1 MTNATKLY
9 AFVLGDPF
17 GGAVGQITQRFFGG
31 DDMKQRDGILF
42 VVSAPSGAGK
52 TTLCKGITDSLE
64 NLTHSIS
71 YTTRKPRP
79 GETDGRDYY
88 FVTADRFRDMA
99 EAGDFAEYAEVH
111 TNLYGT
117 SKRVLDDMIKEGV
130 DVILDIDTQGA
141 RQIKAHFA
149 TAVFV
154 FIMPPSMAI
163 LEERLRNR
171 KSDREDEI
179 RKRMQRAVDEIRDY
193 GLYDY
198 IVVNRDFERAL
209 SELRSIVVA
218 ERCRT
223 KLLRTNWIEE
233 LLK

>member
-1 MTNATKLY
+1 MT
-9 AFVLGDPF
+9 
-17 GGAVGQITQRFFGG
+17 R
-31 DDMKQRDGILF
+31 RDGILF

-52 TTLCKGITDSLE
+52 TTLCTAMTDSLE

-79 GETDGRDYY
+79 GEIDGRDYY
-88 FVTADRFRDMA
+88 FVSEQRFREMMQ
-99 EAGDFAEYAEVH
+99 AGDFAEHAVVH
-111 TNLYGT
+111 SNHYGT
-117 SKRVLDDMIKEGV
+117 SKRVLLDMIKEGV

-141 RQIKAHFA
+141 RQIKDHFD

-223 KLLRTNWIEE
+223 KLLRVNWIEE

>member
-1 MTNATKLY
+1 
-9 AFVLGDPF
+9 
-17 GGAVGQITQRFFGG
+17 
-31 DDMKQRDGILF
+31 MKQRDGILF

-79 GETDGRDYY
+79 GEIDGRDYY
-88 FVTADRFRDMA
+88 FVTAERFRDMA
-99 EAGDFAEYAEVH
+99 QAGDFAEYAEVH

-149 TAVFV
+149 TAIFV

-179 RKRMQRAVDEIRDY
+179 RKRMQRAIDEIRDY

>member
-1 MTNATKLY
+1 
-9 AFVLGDPF
+9 
-17 GGAVGQITQRFFGG
+17 
-31 DDMKQRDGILF
+31 MKHRDGILF

-71 YTTRKPRP
+71 YTTRKPRL

-88 FVTADRFRDMA
+88 FVTADRFRDMVQ
-99 EAGDFAEYAEVH
+99 AGDFAEYAEVH
-111 TNLYGT
+111 ANLYGT
-117 SKRVLDDMIKEGV
+117 SKRVLNDMIREGI

-141 RQIKAHFA
+141 RQIKAHFN

-179 RKRMQRAVDEIRDY
+179 QKRMRRAVDEIRDY

-223 KLLRTNWIEE
+223 KLLRNDWIED
-233 LLK
+233 LLR

>member
-1 MTNATKLY
+1 
-9 AFVLGDPF
+9 
-17 GGAVGQITQRFFGG
+17 
-31 DDMKQRDGILF
+31 MKQRDGILF

-79 GETDGRDYY
+79 GEIDGRDYY
-88 FVTADRFRDMA
+88 FVTAERFRDMA
-99 EAGDFAEYAEVH
+99 QAGDFAEYAEVH

-179 RKRMQRAVDEIRDY
+179 RKRMQRAIDEIRDY

>member
-1 MTNATKLY
+1 
-9 AFVLGDPF
+9 
-17 GGAVGQITQRFFGG
+17 
-31 DDMKQRDGILF
+31 MKQRDGILF
-42 VVSAPSGAGK
+42 VISAPSGAGK

-79 GETDGRDYY
+79 GEIDGRDYY
-88 FVTADRFRDMA
+88 FVTEERFRAMVQ
-99 EAGDFAEYAEVH
+99 AGDFAEHAEVH
-111 TNLYGT
+111 THLYGT

-141 RQIKAHFA
+141 RQIKANFS

-179 RKRMQRAVDEIRDY
+179 RKRMQRAVDEIRDF
-193 GLYDY
+193 GSYDY

-209 SELRSIVVA
+209 SDLRSIVIA

-223 KLLRTNWIEE
+223 KLLRTNWIAE
-233 LLK
+233 LLQ

>member
-1 MTNATKLY
+1 
-9 AFVLGDPF
+9 
-17 GGAVGQITQRFFGG
+17 
-31 DDMKQRDGILF
+31 MKQRDGILF

-79 GETDGRDYY
+79 GEIDGRDYY
-88 FVTADRFRDMA
+88 FVTAERFRDMVQ
-99 EAGDFAEYAEVH
+99 AGDFAEHAEVH

-117 SKRVLDDMIKEGV
+117 SKRVLQDMIKEGV

-179 RKRMQRAVDEIRDY
+179 RRRMQRAIDEIRDY
-193 GLYDY
+193 GIYDY

-209 SELRSIVVA
+209 SELRSIVIA

>member
-1 MTNATKLY
+1 
-9 AFVLGDPF
+9 
-17 GGAVGQITQRFFGG
+17 
-31 DDMKQRDGILF
+31 MKQRDGILF

-88 FVTADRFRDMA
+88 FVTADRFRDMVQ
-99 EAGDFAEYAEVH
+99 AGDFAEYAEVH
-111 TNLYGT
+111 ANLYGT
-117 SKRVLDDMIKEGV
+117 SKRVLDDMIREGI

-141 RQIKAHFA
+141 RQIKSHFA

-179 RKRMQRAVDEIRDY
+179 RKRMRRAVDEIRDY

-223 KLLRTNWIEE
+223 KLLRNDWIKD
-233 LLK
+233 LLR

>member
-1 MTNATKLY
+1 MT
-9 AFVLGDPF
+9 
-17 GGAVGQITQRFFGG
+17 R
-31 DDMKQRDGILF
+31 RDGILF

-52 TTLCKGITDSLE
+52 TTLCTAITDSLE

-71 YTTRKPRP
+71 YTTRKPRL
-79 GETDGRDYY
+79 GEIDGRDYY
-88 FVTADRFRDMA
+88 FVSAERFKEMMV
-99 EAGDFAEYAEVH
+99 AGDFAENAVVH
-111 TNLYGT
+111 SNHYGT
-117 SKRVLDDMIKEGV
+117 SKRVLLDMIKEGV

-141 RQIKAHFA
+141 RQIKDHFD
-149 TAVFV
+149 TAVFI

-171 KSDREDEI
+171 RSDREDEI
-179 RKRMQRAVDEIRDY
+179 RKRMQRAVDEIRDFAI
-193 GLYDY
+193 YDY

-223 KLLRTNWIEE
+223 KLLRVNWIEE